1 MIVLYKMQKWLKFQ
15 SQNRMTKEKIIPLLV
30 ITIILLIPPQI
41 FAQEDGEESTF
52 DASKAVSMF
61 QHHSIEYRNELI
73 KDMIEIPIEEHE
85 KIILNVGDKSGVT
98 ITHVIKDGKWL
109 SDQPRKI
116 KILPGI
122 HSNLDVTDPDD
133 DLYPFYWENETFE
146 DSEYIVLQSKLG
158 GHPLLVSYDLEKY
171 FEKENNKWK
180 KMIEYPFDVEMIFDE
195 EIDKMYANSRG
206 IDLSDANGIKCVGC
220 KMLVEFFSK
229 NSFETQQILTE
240 DNSFEIKVWSDGKTS
255 GFEFN
260 DSIRELY
267 FKTEKN
273 DQLVSLEI
281 PTELM
286 LYPFEAYLTM
296 NDDTILD
303 QLDKIRHTEFDY
315 SDESVKI
322 TIKPANTGNI
332 SLIGST
338 ETEHEKLFTKLEEE
352 RKAAEMEQPVLQKE
366 KNDEEKES
374 QSRTDIYESWGGG
387 SENDNTEDYTMIY
400 AIIGIIAAIIIGVI
414 IKVKKN

>member
-1 MIVLYKMQKWLKFQ
+1 M
-15 SQNRMTKEKIIPLLV
+15 
-30 ITIILLIPPQI
+30 
-41 FAQEDGEESTF
+41 
-52 DASKAVSMF
+52 
-61 QHHSIEYRNELI
+61 
-73 KDMIEIPIEEHE
+73 
-85 KIILNVGDKSGVT
+85 
-98 ITHVIKDGKWL
+98 
-109 SDQPRKI
+109 
-116 KILPGI
+116 
-122 HSNLDVTDPDD
+122 
-133 DLYPFYWENETFE
+133 
-146 DSEYIVLQSKLG
+146 G
-158 GHPLLVSYDLEKY
+158 GYPLLVSYDLEKY